1 METRVCCN
9 RRKEERAKRKICH
22 DRHINLWKKLIF
34 CLAESFRYPKKFSF
48 FSAESELKEKVKGS
62 DIIVDIFCVLWLFV
76 RQIAVVVIWIEL
88 EIGVLKR

>member
-1 METRVCCN
+1 M
-9 RRKEERAKRKICH
+9 
-22 DRHINLWKKLIF
+22 
-34 CLAESFRYPKKFSF
+34 ESFRYPKKFSF

-62 DIIVDIFCVLWLFV
+62 DIIVDIFCVLLLFV